1 MDKLLYWFLAPGE
14 RDAFGELPAT
24 ELALSIPWWP
34 EAVKSAHGKE
44 NERVYAPMVF
54 TTREGAEAKLREFEA
69 SEAEAFLG
77 LVEEHGEE
85 DVNEA
90 LDNTLPTQVYEIS
103 KDTLVSKLED
113 SDFLCVA
120 VDGRLKLR
128 QNFVEEL
135 RKQPEKRGEE

>member
-1 MDKLLYWFLAPGE
+1 MRGAQGQLNHRGATPPG
-14 RDAFGELPAT
+14 
-24 ELALSIPWWP
+24 
-34 EAVKSAHGKE
+34 
-44 NERVYAPMVF
+44 
-54 TTREGAEAKLREFEA
+54 TTQEGAEAELREFEA

-77 LVEEHGEE
+77 LVEEHSEA

-103 KDTLVSKLED
+103 KDTLMGKLED

-120 VDGRLKLR
+120 IDGRLKLR
-128 QNFVEEL
+128 QDFVEEL